1 MRLGAPPESTA
12 SLAFWGALAVSV
24 ALNGVAFAVLAR
36 SGAPRP
42 MRDGAHVAAGGPG
55 SVRFGLCG
63 PRRRCTTP
71 EVRRHRREPEPT
83 PARLDVLQAELIPA
97 LGMRVADPRALPKLQ
112 TYEQKEVVADGVNL
126 DRDNPAPPRPMKK
139 RYRPRKA
146 RRAPGSVLEA
156 MDMEDDDPR
165 RRPTR
170 VADMVGVVDGD
181 VFGTGD
187 KRKPGSVYLRRL
199 QRELEAGFRVPTHL
213 SEGALR
219 SLTVRVK
226 VTRMGPEGSVLGFR
240 ITRKSGN
247 AAFDAA
253 AVSLILRY
261 VPEEDGDAR
270 LPVPPE
276 DVLRYINARGLTIDL
291 EGAKLR

>member
-1 MRLGAPPESTA
+1 MSRGRAPESTA

-24 ALNGVAFAVLAR
+24 AMNGAAFAVLAR

-42 MRDGAHVAAGGPG
+42 LGDHARAAAGGVG

-63 PRRRCTTP
+63 PRRRCTVP
-71 EVRRHRREPEPT
+71 EVRRRRRDPEPT

-97 LGMRVADPRALPKLQ
+97 LGMRAADPHKLPTLQ
-112 TYEQKEVVADGVNL
+112 TYEQREVVADGVNL
-126 DRDNPAPPRPMKK
+126 TRDNRPPPRPMKK

-146 RRAPGSVLEA
+146 RRAPRSALEA
-156 MDMEDDDPR
+156 LDFQDDDPR

-170 VADMVGVVDGD
+170 VTDMIGVADGD
-181 VFGTGD
+181 VYGAGD
-187 KRKPGSVYLRRL
+187 TRKPGSVYLRRL
-199 QRELEAGFRVPTHL
+199 QRELEAGFRVPTHI
-213 SEGALR
+213 SEGTLA

-226 VTRMGPEGSVLGFR
+226 VTRMGPDGSVLAFR
-240 ITRKSGN
+240 IVRKSGN

-253 AVSLILRY
+253 AVALILRY

-276 DVLRYINARGLTIDL
+276 EVLRYINAHGLTIDL